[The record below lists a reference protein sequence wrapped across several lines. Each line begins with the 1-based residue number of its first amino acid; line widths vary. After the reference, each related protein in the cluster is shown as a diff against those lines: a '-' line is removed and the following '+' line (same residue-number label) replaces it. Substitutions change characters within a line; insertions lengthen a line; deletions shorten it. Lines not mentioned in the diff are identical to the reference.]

1 MCMSSLRSQS
11 HSSSLIRIRCWRISG
26 ICGLE
31 VIVTASSSS
40 ALSSLSPH
48 LQLFLSI
55 LYLSPRPPSRS
66 FRSQGDDA
74 AVRCSVFT
82 VLVLLKYASSG
93 LCTQQ
98 SAAQRSSVTHIKT
111 CSSSWMSVH
120 VTLLH
125 MCACAASAAEHVHS
139 FIREQGKSGGF
150 EY

>member
-48 LQLFLSI
+48 LQLFLSTFP
-55 LYLSPRPPSRS
+55 PRPPSRS

-98 SAAQRSSVTHIKT
+98 SGAQQSSVTHIKT
-111 CSSSWMSVH
+111 CSSSWMPVH

-139 FIREQGKSGGF
+139 FITVKIRRV
-150 EY
+150 